1 MRIILSVLVVFVSLV
16 SMAQPDVAEKVV
28 VEGKTFYKHKIEAG
42 NTLWGLQQMYGV
54 SSQEILEANPELSQ
68 GLKVDQVIYI
78 PAEESV
84 SISQQEITTYTVQNK
99 ETLYGLSK
107 KFNTTVEELIRLN
120 PELTDGLK
128 KGQEI
133 RVPGKVSDVDTETTE
148 ELGEEESISEETED
162 REEIPN
168 PFIENEEEVENE
180 AAGVITFNDSMI
192 EHRVMA
198 QETMYSISKRFM
210 VPINEIMK
218 LNGLKSTTVKEGQ
231 ILKIPV
237 RNEGAEKV
245 VHKAVPE
252 DAVRPKSD
260 HLLEFK
266 KKDEYVIA
274 LFLPLHLDYGKGYSE
289 NVAELAAH
297 FYMGAA
303 MAIDSIEQLGLN
315 AQVHIFDTKND
326 SLTIAGLLKKAS
338 DLQTDLIIGPFFG
351 KNLNQV
357 ATYCKAKQIRMLIP
371 VVSETKLLVDNPWV
385 YAGVPSDITLVE
397 GLARH
402 LLENYPKDNFILVK
416 PLDKKSLPLYEAF
429 RKAFYE
435 IEVQGARPALVETT
449 VENFNTFMRRNVN
462 NRFIVPTVDK
472 STAIKFMNN
481 VNRSSFRSS
490 KDEIFVY
497 GMKEWVNFTDIN
509 SGFKN
514 KYNFHFPTGNFI
526 DYSSEATIELNRKYR
541 GLYNTDLSKVAAQG
555 YDVMLYFCAEFF
567 LNMEPSNLLM
577 NHFDMR
583 QRSADN
589 GFENANVYI
598 VGQKE
603 YELQLVDRISKK

>member
-1 MRIILSVLVVFVSLV
+1 MRFILSILVVFVSLV
-16 SMAQPDVAEKVV
+16 SVAQPDVAEKVV
-28 VEGKTFYKHKIEAG
+28 VEGKTFYKHKVEAG
-42 NTLWGLQQMYGV
+42 TTLWGLQQMYGV
-54 SSQEILEANPELSQ
+54 SSQEILEANPELSE

-78 PAEESV
+78 PAGESAL
-84 SISQQEITTYTVQNK
+84 SAQQETSIYTVKNK

-120 PELTDGLK
+120 PELNEGLK

-133 RVPGKVSDVDTETTE
+133 RVPGTISQDDHGLTE
-148 ELGEEESISEETED
+148 EQEEVESISEETEED
-162 REEIPN
+162 IPN
-168 PFIENEEEVENE
+168 PFVENE
-180 AAGVITFNDSMI
+180 GQQEIEEKEVETVVFNDSMI

-210 VPINEIMK
+210 VSINEIMK

-237 RNEGAEKV
+237 RKEDAEKV
-245 VHKAVPE
+245 LHKQVPE
-252 DAVRPKSD
+252 DVVGPKTD

-266 KKDEYVIA
+266 KKDVYTIA

-289 NVAELAAH
+289 NVSELATH

-303 MAIDSIEQLGLN
+303 MAIDSLEQLGLT
-315 AQVHIFDTKND
+315 AQVHVFDTKND
-326 SLTIAGLLKKAS
+326 SVTIAGLLKKAS

-351 KNLNQV
+351 KNLSQV
-357 ATYCKAKQIRMLIP
+357 AAYCKDQQIRMLIP
-371 VVSETKLLVDNPWV
+371 VVAETKLLADNPWV

-402 LLENYPKDNFILVK
+402 LLETYPKDNFILVK

-435 IEVQGARPALVETT
+435 MDVQGTRPALVETT

-514 KYNFHFPTGNFI
+514 KYNFHFPTGNYI
-526 DYSSEATIELNRKYR
+526 DYDAEPTVELNRKYR
-541 GLYNTDLSKVAAQG
+541 ELYNTDLSKVAAQG
-555 YDVMLYFCAEFF
+555 YDVMLYFCAQFF
-567 LNMEPSNLLM
+567 LNGEPSNLLM
-577 NHFDMR
+577 NNFDMH

-589 GFENANVYI
+589 GFENTNVYI

-603 YELQLVDRISKK
+603 YELHLVDRVSKK